1 MGEGIGLEQDMLGEQ
16 RRIEAEQK
24 GDKKMRRGDELF
36 IIFCGFNNRS
46 SSGAEKREIERAPT
60 IMNEAKKG
68 Q

>member
-1 MGEGIGLEQDMLGEQ
+1 MGEGIGLEKDMLGEQ

-46 SSGAEKREIERAPT
+46 SSGAGKKWRER
-60 IMNEAKKG
+60 
-68 Q
+68 QQ